1 MMKTIALL
9 GASGGLGEAV
19 AQAIAARGPLC
30 LGYGRNRAKAEA
42 LAERIAIAGGEAF
55 CCGVDIRDGA
65 SVATFM
71 ARAAAH
77 GDGLGAIVVATGPAI
92 PLMPLADVSDEDFE
106 RVYATDVRGAFNVL
120 KHGGCALRD
129 QGGGSIVMFL
139 TTAVLRTLENDG
151 MSGCPKSAVAALVK
165 QTAREMGR
173 YNVRC
178 NGIAPA
184 VIDAGII
191 YAPEFA
197 ANELAQGVISAM
209 VANTPLG
216 RMGRPEEVSA
226 VVDFLLSPGAA
237 YINGQ
242 IIGVDGGFSA

>member
-1 MMKTIALL
+1 MKTIAIL
-9 GASGGLGEAV
+9 GATGGLGAAV
-19 AQAIAARGPLC
+19 VETLALRAPVYI
-30 LGYGRNRAKAEA
+30 GYARNRSKADE
-42 LAERIAIAGGEAF
+42 LAATVAAAGGQAMVHQ
-55 CCGVDIRDGA
+55 VDIREA
-65 SVATFM
+65 LSVAGFI
-71 ARAAAH
+71 AAAA
-77 GDGLGAIVVATGPAI
+77 GFADGLGAVVCATGPAI
-92 PLMPLADVSDEDFE
+92 PLMPLTAVHDADFD

-120 KHGGCALRD
+120 KHGGLALKAA
-129 QGGGSIVMFL
+129 GGGSIVMFL

-151 MSGCPKSAVAALVK
+151 MSGCPKSAVGALLR
-165 QTAREMGR
+165 QMARELGP

-184 VIDAGII
+184 VIDAGIV

-197 ANELAQGVISAM
+197 DNELAQGVIRTM

-226 VVDFLLSPGAA
+226 VVDFLVSPGAS

-242 IIGVDGGFSA
+242 IIGIDGGFSA